1 MLSGK
6 SIVLGV
12 TGGIAAYKTAHLA
25 SYLTQQGA
33 QVDVVMTEAAT
44 KFIAPLTFQSLTQ
57 RPVTTDMF
65 TLPADMH
72 VGHVSLAQRA
82 NLVAVAPATAN
93 TIAKIAHGIADD
105 MLTTTVLATT
115 APILMAPAMDANMYS
130 NIATQSNMDN
140 LRRRGV
146 RFVGPAYGRLASGIT
161 NYGRMVEVTELIEV
175 IQEMLSEKQDFK
187 GIKVV
192 VTAGGTQEP
201 IDPVR
206 YIGNHSSGKMGYAI
220 AEAARDRGAVVTLV
234 SGPVSLPKPPGIE
247 LLGVKTARQ
256 MQAVLRCSLEN
267 AKVLIMAAAVADYRV
282 AEEVGHKIKKTGS
295 SLNLRLVQNPDIIGE
310 LAEDPLAV
318 GVLRVGFAA
327 ESQNL
332 IENATDKLGRKK
344 LDLLVANDISAPDSG
359 FGSDTNRVVLLQP
372 GRTVEAL
379 PLMSK
384 RQVAERILDRVSE
397 ILNQANRHLD
407 STTIRQDS

>member
-6 SIVLGV
+6 SIVLGI
-12 TGGIAAYKTAHLA
+12 TGGIAAYKIAHLA

-33 QVDVVMTEAAT
+33 LIDVVMTEAAT

-72 VGHVSLAQRA
+72 IGHVSLAQRA
-82 NLVAVAPATAN
+82 NLVVVAPATAN

-161 NYGRMVEVTELIEV
+161 NYGRMIEVTELIEV

-256 MQAVLRCSLEN
+256 MQAVLLCSLEN

-318 GVLRVGFAA
+318 GILRVGFAA
-327 ESQNL
+327 ESENL

-372 GRTVEAL
+372 GRTAEAL

-384 RQVAERILDRVSE
+384 RQVAERILDRVRE